1 MAESRKEN
9 QNSSMSERV
18 LAVFADGRPQ
28 AYGELFDQFGS
39 EDSDLL
45 WLVLAIG
52 VSQGDLLREGETY
65 FPSQQLLRRIGMRA
79 EPDTS
84 NTTKTNLT
92 VQRSPLE
99 KGTNHSSHPKDGKR
113 CRTEDWLRSL
123 LQEPRL
129 AEEVLRLALEA
140 GIRPA
145 TLRRAK
151 QAIGVISFTRGGYF
165 GGNDTRWRWCLP
177 EDA

>member
-1 MAESRKEN
+1 MSKSSEEN
-9 QNSSMSERV
+9 QNSSTSECV
-18 LAVFADGRPQ
+18 LAVFADGRPRAFNQ
-28 AYGELFDQFGS
+28 LSSQVAIG
-39 EDSDLL
+39 DSDLL
-45 WLVLAIG
+45 WLVLTIG

-65 FPSQQLLRRIGMRA
+65 FPSQQLLRRIGTRA
-79 EPDTS
+79 EPDPLNTS
-84 NTTKTNLT
+84 KASLT
-92 VQRSPLE
+92 AQRSPWE
-99 KGTNHSSHPKDGKR
+99 KKADHTCHPVEKKR
-113 CRTEDWLRSL
+113 LRTEDWLRNL

-151 QAIGVISFTRGGYF
+151 KAIGVTSFKSGGYF
-165 GGNDTRWRWCLP
+165 GGDTRWRWCLP